1 MALQGTLEDLPLV
14 DLIQVLALQNR
25 TGILSLNCDFS
36 QGQLCFNK
44 AKLFSAYVRHQQP
57 GGVRALEGEEA
68 VFDLLSWA
76 SGYFSFEA
84 VAALP
89 SQNNVHKNWDY
100 LILESCRRQDEQ
112 KNQRRL
118 AGAAH
123 IVPKLI
129 PNPPNQAS
137 ISLKHSEWKLL
148 MRVNGRDT
156 FAEIAQDLR
165 FPLEQV
171 IEIGY
176 ELQKVNLLEFLNRQ
190 LPATTPVP
198 VPALA
203 APATAANP
211 LMGWTGQVFSQ
222 MTPALASGMPVA
234 ANSAGYY
241 PSQPTAPQK
250 SSVVIEKPKVQRSL
264 ISSLIAKIRG
274 L

>member
-57 GGVRALEGEEA
+57 GGIRALEGEEA

-76 SGYFSFEA
+76 NGYFSFEA

-112 KNQRRL
+112 KNQRKL

-165 FPLEQV
+165 LPLEQI

-176 ELQKVNLLEFLNRQ
+176 ELQKINLLEFLNRQ
-190 LPATTPVP
+190 LPAAAPVP
-198 VPALA
+198 VPVMA
-203 APATAANP
+203 APVAATP
-211 LMGWTGQVFSQ
+211 LMGWTGEVFSQ
-222 MTPALASGMPVA
+222 MTPALAGGMPVA
-234 ANSAGYY
+234 ANGAGYY
-241 PSQPTAPQK
+241 QSRPLAPQK
-250 SSVVIEKPKVQRSL
+250 SVVVEKPKVQRSL